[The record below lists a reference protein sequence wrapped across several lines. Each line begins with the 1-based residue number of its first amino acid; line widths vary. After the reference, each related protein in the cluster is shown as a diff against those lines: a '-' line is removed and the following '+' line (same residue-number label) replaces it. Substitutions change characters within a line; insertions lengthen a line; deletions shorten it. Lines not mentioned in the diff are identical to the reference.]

1 MALSS
6 VSRPVRIPAEEWQ
19 VRVDLAAC
27 YRLFVRYGWTDL
39 IYTHLTARVP
49 GAKDQYLI
57 NPYGL
62 LFEEITASSLL
73 KVDFEGH
80 VLEGDYPYN
89 DAGHAIHTSVLKARP
104 DLNAVL
110 HSHTR
115 AGMAVSTMDCGLLPL
130 TQQANEIMAYVRR
143 HPYDVA
149 TDSETEC
156 ERLGEDLGDGYALIL
171 ENHGLLAAGRTM
183 AEAFHF
189 HYTLESACK
198 VQVDALRSG
207 RTLVTPNE
215 EALRKLAEYGRVSP
229 DEPNRH
235 GERVW
240 PAMLR
245 MLDRIDPS
253 YRS

>member
-1 MALSS
+1 MAVTA
-6 VSRPVRIPAEEWQ
+6 VSRPSRFPEDEWQ
-19 VRVDLAAC
+19 ARVDLAAC

-49 GAKDQYLI
+49 GTMDQYLI

-62 LFEEITASSLL
+62 MFDEITASSLL
-73 KVDFEGH
+73 KVDFEGNL
-80 VLEGDYPYN
+80 LEGDYPYN
-89 DAGHAIHTSVLKARP
+89 DAGHAIHTAVFKARS
-104 DLNAVL
+104 DINAVL

-171 ENHGLLAAGRTM
+171 ENHGLLAAGRSM
-183 AEAFHF
+183 DEAFHV
-189 HYTLESACK
+189 HYTLENACK
-198 VQVDALRSG
+198 VQVDALASG
-207 RTLVTPNE
+207 QKLVFPGD
-215 EALRKLAEYGRVSP
+215 EALRKLAEYGALPSH
-229 DEPNRH
+229 ETSRH
-235 GERVW
+235 GRAAW
-240 PAMLR
+240 PAMMR

>member
-1 MALSS
+1 MAVTA
-6 VSRPVRIPAEEWQ
+6 VSRPSRFPEDEWE

-49 GAKDQYLI
+49 GNTEQYLI

-62 LFEEITASSLL
+62 MFDEISASSLL
-73 KVDFEGH
+73 KVDFDGN
-80 VLEGDYPYN
+80 VLEGDHPYN
-89 DAGHAIHTSVLKARP
+89 EAGHAIHTAVFKARA
-104 DLNAVL
+104 DINVVL

-130 TQQANEIMAYVRR
+130 TQQANEMMAYVRR

-156 ERLGEDLGDGYALIL
+156 ERLGADLGDGYALIL
-171 ENHGLLAAGRTM
+171 ENHGLLATGRTM
-183 AEAFHF
+183 GEAFHF
-189 HYTLESACK
+189 HYTLENACK
-198 VQVDALRSG
+198 VQVDALACG
-207 RTLVTPNE
+207 QKLVVPGE
-215 EALRKLAEYGRVSP
+215 EALRKLAEYGAVSP
-229 DEPNRH
+229 DEPSRH
-235 GERVW
+235 GLRAW
-240 PAMLR
+240 PALMR